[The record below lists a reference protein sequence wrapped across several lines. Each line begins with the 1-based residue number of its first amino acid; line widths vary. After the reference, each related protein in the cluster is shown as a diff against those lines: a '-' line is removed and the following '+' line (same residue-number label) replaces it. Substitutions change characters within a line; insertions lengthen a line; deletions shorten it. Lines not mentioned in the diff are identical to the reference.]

1 MLTPVYHLDKGQ
13 GWGYAVTNMN
23 NWHLDSFK
31 ARLYGT
37 EMISVPQSFAFPVQM
52 KLNC

>member
-13 GWGYAVTNMN
+13 GWGYTPTNMN
-23 NWHLDSFK
+23 NRHLDNFK
-31 ARLYGT
+31 SRLYGT
-37 EMISVPQSFAFPVQM
+37 EMIAVEPRFDFPVQM